1 MNILIENFKV
11 GTNRVQMSTYLQYL
25 QYLQFSRNN
34 NSNNNNSSVT
44 NSTSLN
50 LTRIMFSNKQFESI
64 STFVLFLRLVKFTCV
79 STNQVT
85 NNF

>member
-1 MNILIENFKV
+1 
-11 GTNRVQMSTYLQYL
+11 MSTYLHYVQYMRV
-25 QYLQFSRNN
+25 SRNSNTN
-34 NSNNNNSSVT
+34 NSLGT

-50 LTRIMFSNKQFESI
+50 LTRIILPNKQFESI
-64 STFVLFLRLVKFTCV
+64 TTFGLFLWLVKFTHV

>member
-1 MNILIENFKV
+1 
-11 GTNRVQMSTYLQYL
+11 MSTYLHYVQYMR
-25 QYLQFSRNN
+25 FSRN
-34 NSNNNNSSVT
+34 SKTNNSSGT

-50 LTRIMFSNKQFESI
+50 LTRIIFPNKQFESI
-64 STFVLFLRLVKFTCV
+64 TTFGLFLRLVKFMHV